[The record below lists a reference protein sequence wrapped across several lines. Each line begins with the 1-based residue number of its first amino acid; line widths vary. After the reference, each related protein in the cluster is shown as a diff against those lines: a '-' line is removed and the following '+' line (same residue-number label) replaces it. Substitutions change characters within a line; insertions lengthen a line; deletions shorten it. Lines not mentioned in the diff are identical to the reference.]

1 MTRRVWAWAP
11 ALLWAA
17 VLFSFS
23 SRSTIPADLGGG
35 MDKVAHFGAFAVLGL
50 LLGYAARAQGWAM
63 RWPVLIGLVYAAT
76 DEIHQSFVPGRSPD
90 AADWVADALGVVAGC
105 SVLYLRSGR
114 RGVRSAA
121 DDVSADSVR
130 T

>member
-1 MTRRVWAWAP
+1 
-11 ALLWAA
+11 
-17 VLFSFS
+17 
-23 SRSTIPADLGGG
+23 
-35 MDKVAHFGAFAVLGL
+35 
-50 LLGYAARAQGWAM
+50 M

-90 AADWVADALGVVAGC
+90 AADWVADALGVVVG
-105 SVLYLRSGR
+105 SFVLYLRSGR
-114 RGVRSAA
+114 RGDRSAA